1 MKKQVEKFKK
11 VRIRQ
16 LSLLSEMVKT
26 DFKLRYQNSV
36 LGYIW
41 SALKPL
47 FMFGILYTVFTKYLK
62 LGDRVPNYPQS
73 LLLAIILWTFF
84 GEATNGSLKSVVSSG
99 SLIRKIAIPRY
110 LIPVS
115 RITSA
120 FVNMTINMG
129 IFTIFMLF
137 ASSNALSWQ
146 SIILVP
152 VNIIGLLL
160 LTSGLGFFLA
170 TFYVKLRDMD
180 NIWDVVR
187 QAMFYTVPVIYPIS
201 RIPSEIIQKILI
213 LNPVSVIIQNMKSL
227 ITYQP
232 TETISVI
239 YDGAWYMNY
248 ITFLLIIAIFISGL
262 AYFRKNAKYFAEQV

>member
-1 MKKQVEKFKK
+1 MKRQVEKFKK
-11 VRIRQ
+11 VRVRQ

-36 LGYIW
+36 LGYVW

-84 GEATNGSLKSVVSSG
+84 SEATNGSLKSIVSSG

-129 IFTIFMLF
+129 IFALFMLF

-146 SIILVP
+146 SIILIP

-187 QAMFYTVPVIYPIS
+187 QAMFYVVPVIYPIS
-201 RIPSEIIQKILI
+201 RIPSETVQKILI
-213 LNPVSVIIQNMKSL
+213 LNPISVIIQNLKSL

-239 YDGAWYMNY
+239 YGGRWYMNY
-248 ITFLLIIAIFISGL
+248 LIFLLIFAIFFTGL